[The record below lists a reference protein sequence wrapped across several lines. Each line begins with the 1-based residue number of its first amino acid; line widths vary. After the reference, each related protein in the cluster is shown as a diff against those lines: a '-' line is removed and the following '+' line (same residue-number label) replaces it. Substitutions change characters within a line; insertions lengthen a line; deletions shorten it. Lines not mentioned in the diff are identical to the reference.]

1 MPAKTVA
8 VFGVYFALGLFIISL
23 SSVLPAQAEVTTAT
37 VTVAASPTGARGGDF
52 TVNYVL
58 GGEEKSDTFTTDK
71 SIEVD
76 LDTEIKITDVEE
88 YEPDQLK
95 RYRFEGASP
104 STPHIV
110 VDAVT
115 ITLEYVRELAM
126 EIEGGD
132 DIEFDPSPGD
142 SSGDLHWF
150 GENVGTVNVS
160 TDFSWDQNSNRR
172 SNLVSY
178 DLDGD
183 TTILSSNERNGLG
196 SFQMSVHMGGKGHQL
211 EFNAV
216 QQFRLSVTDPGS
228 NLAAPSLNVR
238 NSQTEDSWFDED
250 SWAKVRIDY
259 TWDVDANSRKN
270 LVGWSVDGEQNI
282 VENTVENRRGSGTF
296 TTPKILMTDSRKVE
310 FESVVQ
316 HIVDIRSEAGSSSFT
331 ISESGTSDEWYDD
344 GSKIVISALSP
355 SNRGQTARFVFVKWI
370 AISGEPPKLPTEE
383 TEVEFKVR
391 RPYVIEASWTR
402 DQAVLDFAS
411 NLRVD
416 VGRPSTIAMHYSW
429 ESDGV
434 DLDGFAIGINGTE
447 YQTNTTGWVSFEIVS
462 NEIGLKRWTTTS
474 ANEGANFIDR
484 FIPQAIFD
492 RIAIVKKGAL
502 DTRVNIDS
510 SAEVWFKAEYDY
522 DGRRF
527 DESQGNLFINGSLAR
542 WHRDSGRWIASI
554 THQQVAEMAVM
565 PSGVQDDIFG
575 LETVSDISGSP
586 LRIIW
591 DRAMV
596 GRVDVTDRRM
606 NVGETVTIDFHLA
619 YEFDREPITKGVV
632 VVNDREARHGSLVGS
647 WTVTASEDNVAS
659 RLFEI
664 KAISGNE
671 HGITALNYGAEKPL
685 VIWDRLVLSSFGAEE
700 SRIDVGTA
708 ATVWFQ
714 IRSEFDNEMVNEGT
728 VMLNNSSMASFSS
741 TRERWE
747 HAPELHR
754 VGQQDFRLISVIW
767 SKHGISALTP
777 ANENFTSVTW
787 DRINVLQGGV
797 DDDRINIG
805 TEGVFW
811 YKIQYEFDKQEFTPS
826 NGDLV
831 LSGSIPTQ
839 WSDHAKRWEYATT
852 LQSIGNLSLSISE
865 VNDRTYAL
873 SSDARTDYVGEL
885 DIVWDSISLELKVLD
900 ERLDVGTQANF
911 VARGVHEYDGSIF
924 SGSFQLN
931 DTVTKE
937 TVGEYYYSVKEV
949 SDEKFGI
956 SALESNSVRVVF
968 DQIEINLEAESR
980 VEVGTDVSFE
990 WTGHYLFDG
999 DMFQGSISLND
1010 TMVQETVE
1018 KFYYQ
1023 VGDVIDPLY
1032 NLDIHNS
1039 NIVPVIFDR
1048 ILAEPRTET
1057 FIPGEI
1063 KVVVDLTYEYD
1074 GVPVDNAEVY
1084 INGVKASS
1092 VLLGRHELVLSSFE
1106 PSVQLDM
1113 TISKPFFLPQVTEQ
1127 TLFPVGNLISNVVTQ
1142 VAVAAAVATG
1152 YMVFRKRKK
1161 DQKIGE

>member
-1 MPAKTVA
+1 MLAKIVS
-8 VFGVYFALGLFIISL
+8 VFGICFALGLFIISL
-23 SSVLPAQAEVTTAT
+23 SPVLPAQAEVPTAI

-52 TVNYVL
+52 TVEYVL
-58 GGEEKSDTFTTDK
+58 GGEAKTDTFSTDRN
-71 SIEVD
+71 IEVD
-76 LDTEIKITDVEE
+76 LNTNISITDVEA

-95 RYRFEGASP
+95 RYRFEGSSP
-104 STPHIV
+104 STPRNV
-110 VDAVT
+110 EDAVT
-115 ITLEYVRELAM
+115 ITLEYVKELAI
-126 EIEGGD
+126 ETEGGD
-132 DIEFDPSPGD
+132 DIEFDPSPDD

-150 GENVGTVNVS
+150 GANVGTVSVT
-160 TDFSWDQNSNRR
+160 TDFSWDQNSDKR

-196 SFQMSVHMGGKGHQL
+196 SFQISVHMGGEGHQL
-211 EFNAV
+211 EFNV
-216 QQFRLSVTDPGS
+216 IQQFRLSVTDPGS
-228 NLAAPSLNVR
+228 DLEAPSIDVR
-238 NSQTEDSWFDED
+238 NSPTDDSWFDEN
-250 SWAKVRIDY
+250 SWAKVKIDY
-259 TWDVDANSRKN
+259 TWDVDVNSRRN

-282 VENTVENRRGSGTF
+282 IENAVEKRRSSGKF
-296 TTPKILMTDSRKVE
+296 TTPQISMTESRKVE

-316 HIVDIRSEAGSSSFT
+316 HLVDIRSEAGRSSFT

-344 GSKIVISALSP
+344 ESKVVISALSP
-355 SNRGQTARFVFVKWI
+355 FTRGETSRFVFVKWI
-370 AISGEPPKLPTEE
+370 DISGEPPKLPTEE
-383 TEVEFKVR
+383 TEVEIKVHR
-391 RPYVIEASWTR
+391 SYVIEALWMR
-402 DQAVLDFAS
+402 DQAVLDSAP

-416 VGRPSTIAMHYSW
+416 VGRPSTIAIHYSW
-429 ESDGV
+429 ESDGA
-434 DLDGFAIGINGTE
+434 DIADFAIGINGTE
-447 YQTNTTGWVSFEIVS
+447 YQANATGWVNFETVS
-462 NEIGLKRWTTTS
+462 NEVGLKRWTTTS

-492 RIAIVKKGAL
+492 QIAIVKKGAL

-522 DGRRF
+522 DGRHF
-527 DESQGNLFINGSLAR
+527 DDSQGMLFINGSLAR

-554 THQQVAEMAVM
+554 THQQVAEMSVT
-565 PSGVQDDIFG
+565 PSGVRDDIFG
-575 LETVSDISGSP
+575 LEAVSDLSGSP

-596 GRVDVTDRRM
+596 EQVDVTDKRL

-632 VVNDREARHGSLVGS
+632 IVNDREARHGSIVGS

-671 HGITALNYGAEKPL
+671 HGITALNYDAEKLL
-685 VIWDRLVLSSFGAEE
+685 VIWDRLVLSSFGAEK
-700 SRIDVGTA
+700 SRIDVGTP

-714 IRSEFDNEMVNEGT
+714 IRSEFDNEMVNEGKVT
-728 VMLNNSSMASFSS
+728 LSNSSMASFSS

-747 HAPELHR
+747 HTPKLHR
-754 VGQQDFRLISVIW
+754 VDQQDFRLISAIW
-767 SKHGISALTP
+767 SKHGINALTP
-777 ANENFTSVTW
+777 ANENVTSVIW
-787 DRINVLQGGV
+787 DRINVRQGGV

-811 YKIQYEFDKQEFTPS
+811 YKIEYEFDKQEFTSS

-852 LQSIGNLSLSISE
+852 LQSTGNLSLSISE
-865 VNDRTYAL
+865 VNDRTYDL
-873 SSDARTDYVGEL
+873 SSNARTDYVDEL
-885 DIVWDSISLELKVLD
+885 DIVWDSISMELEVLD

-911 VARGVHEYDGSIF
+911 VARGIHEYDGSIF

-931 DTVTKE
+931 DTATKE
-937 TVGEYYYSVKEV
+937 TVGEYYYSIEEV
-949 SDEKFGI
+949 NDEKFGI
-956 SALESNSVRVVF
+956 STLESNSVKVVF
-968 DQIEINLEAESR
+968 DQIEISIEAEPR
-980 VEVGTDVSFE
+980 VEVGTEAPFE

-1010 TMVQETVE
+1010 TIVKETVE

-1023 VGDVIDPLY
+1023 VGDVVDPLY
-1032 NLDIHNS
+1032 KLNIHNS
-1039 NIVPVIFDR
+1039 NVVPVIFDR

-1057 FIPGEI
+1057 FIPGEV

-1084 INGVKASS
+1084 INGVKANSIS
-1092 VLLGRHELVLSSFE
+1092 LGRYELVLSSFE
-1106 PSVQLDM
+1106 PSIQLDM
-1113 TISKPFFLPQVTEQ
+1113 TITKPLFLSQVTEQ

-1142 VAVAAAVATG
+1142 IAVAAAIAAG

-1161 DQKIGE
+1161 DQKMI

>member
-1 MPAKTVA
+1 MLAKTVS
-8 VFGVYFALGLFIISL
+8 VFGICFALGLFIISL
-23 SSVLPAQAEVTTAT
+23 SPVLPAQAEAATAI

-52 TVNYVL
+52 TVEYVL
-58 GGEEKSDTFTTDK
+58 GGDAKTDTFSTDRN
-71 SIEVD
+71 IEVD
-76 LDTEIKITDVEE
+76 LNTNISITDVEA

-95 RYRFEGASP
+95 RYRFEGSSP
-104 STPHIV
+104 STPRNV
-110 VDAVT
+110 EDAVT
-115 ITLEYVRELAM
+115 ITLEYVRELAI
-126 EIEGGD
+126 ETEGGD
-132 DIEFDPSPGD
+132 DIEFDPSPDD

-150 GENVGTVNVS
+150 GENVGTVNIS
-160 TDFSWDQNSNRR
+160 TDFSWDQNSGKR

-196 SFQMSVHMGGKGHQL
+196 SFQMSVHMGGNGHQL

-216 QQFRLSVTDPGS
+216 QQFHLSVTDPGS
-228 NLAAPSLNVR
+228 DLEAPSLKVR

-250 SWAKVRIDY
+250 SWAKIRIDY
-259 TWDVDANSRKN
+259 TWDVDVNSRKN

-282 VENTVENRRGSGTF
+282 IENTVEKRRSSGKF
-296 TTPKILMTDSRKVE
+296 TTPKISMTESRKVE

-316 HIVDIRSEAGSSSFT
+316 HLVDIRSEAGRSSFT

-344 GSKIVISALSP
+344 ESKVVISALSP
-355 SNRGQTARFVFVKWI
+355 FTRGETSRFVFVKWI
-370 AISGEPPKLPTEE
+370 DISGEPPKLPTEE
-383 TEVEFKVR
+383 TEVEIKVHR
-391 RPYVIEASWTR
+391 SYVIEALWMR
-402 DQAVLDFAS
+402 DQAVLDSAP

-416 VGRPSTIAMHYSW
+416 VGRPSTIAIHYSW
-429 ESDGV
+429 ESDGA
-434 DLDGFAIGINGTE
+434 DIAGFAIGINGTE
-447 YQTNTTGWVSFEIVS
+447 YQANATGWVNFETVS
-462 NEIGLKRWTTTS
+462 NEVGLKRWTTTS

-492 RIAIVKKGAL
+492 QIAIVKKGAL

-510 SAEVWFKAEYDY
+510 SVEVWFKAEYDY

-527 DESQGNLFINGSLAR
+527 DDSQGMLFINGSLAR

-554 THQQVAEMAVM
+554 THQQVAEMSVM
-565 PSGVQDDIFG
+565 PSGVRDDIFG
-575 LETVSDISGSP
+575 LEAVSDLSGSP

-596 GRVDVTDRRM
+596 EQVDVTDKRL

-632 VVNDREARHGSLVGS
+632 IVNDREARHGSIVGS

-671 HGITALNYGAEKPL
+671 HGITALNYDAEKPL
-685 VIWDRLVLSSFGAEE
+685 VIWDRLVLSSFGAEK
-700 SRIDVGTA
+700 SRIDVGTP

-714 IRSEFDNEMVNEGT
+714 IRSEFDNEMVNEGKVT
-728 VMLNNSSMASFSS
+728 LSNSSMASFSS

-747 HAPELHR
+747 HTPELHR
-754 VGQQDFRLISVIW
+754 VDQQDFRLISAIW
-767 SKHGISALTP
+767 SKHGINALTP
-777 ANENFTSVTW
+777 ANENVTSVIW
-787 DRINVLQGGV
+787 DRINVRQGGV

-811 YKIQYEFDKQEFTPS
+811 YKIEYEFDKQEFTSS

-852 LQSIGNLSLSISE
+852 LQSTGNLSLSISE
-865 VNDRTYAL
+865 VNDRTYDL
-873 SSDARTDYVGEL
+873 SSDARTDYVDEL
-885 DIVWDSISLELKVLD
+885 DIVWDSISMELEVLD

-911 VARGVHEYDGSIF
+911 VARGIHEYDGSIF

-931 DTVTKE
+931 DTATKE
-937 TVGEYYYSVKEV
+937 TVGEYYYSIEEINDK
-949 SDEKFGI
+949 KFGI
-956 SALESNSVRVVF
+956 STLESNSVKVVF
-968 DQIEINLEAESR
+968 DQIEISIEAEPR
-980 VEVGTDVSFE
+980 VEVGTEAPFE

-1010 TMVQETVE
+1010 TIVKETVE

-1023 VGDVIDPLY
+1023 VGDVVDPLY
-1032 NLDIHNS
+1032 KLNIHNS
-1039 NIVPVIFDR
+1039 NVVPVIFDR

-1057 FIPGEI
+1057 FIPGEV

-1084 INGVKASS
+1084 INGVKANSIS
-1092 VLLGRHELVLSSFE
+1092 LGRHELVLSSFE
-1106 PSVQLDM
+1106 PSIQLDM
-1113 TISKPFFLPQVTEQ
+1113 TITKPLFLSQATEQ

-1142 VAVAAAVATG
+1142 IAVAVAVAAG

-1161 DQKIGE
+1161 DQKMI